1 MAKPPPPPVTPTR
14 PWPLPYDAAA
24 AERLTERFAEAG
36 RAEKRAAAAP
46 DVAAMLRAL
55 GGNSPYLS
63 DLAMRET
70 ATVRRLAE
78 SGPDAVVR
86 DAMATLA
93 AEPPSSSRDKVAAA
107 VRRAKRV
114 VALTVA
120 VADIGGHWRL
130 EQVTE
135 ALSALAEATLT
146 LAVAHLLRAAHDTGD
161 LSLPDPDR
169 PAIGSGFTVLGMG
182 KLGARELNYS
192 SDVDLILFY
201 DPEAGVYTDRTA
213 GDALG
218 RFMVRLSRDLVALME
233 ARDAGGY
240 VFRTDLR
247 LRPDPA
253 ATPPAMSVGAA
264 IAYYESMGL
273 NWERA
278 AMIKA
283 LALGWRFLEAIR
295 PFVWRHGLDF
305 AAVADIHAMKQ
316 RIDRHRGTALTAG
329 RDPVAR
335 IAGHNVK
342 LGEGGIRE
350 IEFMA
355 QTLQLVWGGRD
366 PAFRTPQTLTA
377 LRLLSRAGLIP
388 AKAASELATAY
399 RFLRQVEH
407 RLQMVADRQTHD
419 VPKAPADIARIAIF
433 MGYPDAV
440 AFARALLRQLGRVRA
455 HFRDVFALV
464 PEPLEGVPT
473 EAALDFAGDGP
484 APADTLD
491 ALRAMGFAAT
501 DRVVAAVRAWQAG
514 HVRALR
520 SERAR
525 ALMGTMLPAIL
536 ERLAAQPHP
545 DEAFGRFDRFIAAQP
560 TGVQL
565 LSLFQHNPAL
575 LDRVAAV
582 LGASPRLAE
591 HLALHPASLEGL
603 LWPEEGEPPARQLRA
618 RLRDARQLEDVIEIT
633 RRAVKAEDFAVSV
646 AQMEGRLDADAAGE
660 RRSAMAEAALAAIF
674 PPVLADFADRFG
686 KVRGGGMVV
695 VALGKAGG
703 REMMAGSDLDLMLI
717 YDHPEDAT
725 ESKGARNLPASQW
738 FVRAAHAYVAAVTAP
753 GVEGR
758 LYDVD
763 MRLRPSG
770 NKGPVAVSLASFQ
783 RYHAE
788 DAWTWERMALTR
800 ARVIAGPPR
809 LKAKVEAA
817 IAAAIVEA
825 GDAATI
831 RIDAAAMRARMLRDL
846 PPEGPWDVKLRPG
859 GQIEVEFVGQALQLV
874 HAREYPTVCHP
885 TLRMALRRLAD
896 AGCLPDADA
905 ALLIH
910 ADHVWRTVQGML
922 RIVVG
927 REVGS
932 VLPDA
937 SARPLLAA
945 AAAAGLKAIDA
956 AALRA
961 TLDALAQAVR
971 AVFVRHIGEIGS

>member
-1 MAKPPPPPVTPTR
+1 
-14 PWPLPYDAAA
+14 
-24 AERLTERFAEAG
+24 
-36 RAEKRAAAAP
+36 
-46 DVAAMLRAL
+46 
-55 GGNSPYLS
+55 
-63 DLAMRET
+63 
-70 ATVRRLAE
+70 
-78 SGPDAVVR
+78 
-86 DAMATLA
+86 
-93 AEPPSSSRDKVAAA
+93 
-107 VRRAKRV
+107 
-114 VALTVA
+114 
-120 VADIGGHWRL
+120 
-130 EQVTE
+130 
-135 ALSALAEATLT
+135 
-146 LAVAHLLRAAHDTGD
+146 
-161 LSLPDPDR
+161 
-169 PAIGSGFTVLGMG
+169 
-182 KLGARELNYS
+182 
-192 SDVDLILFY
+192 
-201 DPEAGVYTDRTA
+201 
-213 GDALG
+213 
-218 RFMVRLSRDLVALME
+218 
-233 ARDAGGY
+233 
-240 VFRTDLR
+240 
-247 LRPDPA
+247 
-253 ATPPAMSVGAA
+253 
-264 IAYYESMGL
+264 
-273 NWERA
+273 
-278 AMIKA
+278 
-283 LALGWRFLEAIR
+283 
-295 PFVWRHGLDF
+295 
-305 AAVADIHAMKQ
+305 
-316 RIDRHRGTALTAG
+316 
-329 RDPVAR
+329 
-335 IAGHNVK
+335 
-342 LGEGGIRE
+342 
-350 IEFMA
+350 
-355 QTLQLVWGGRD
+355 
-366 PAFRTPQTLTA
+366 
-377 LRLLSRAGLIP
+377 
-388 AKAASELATAY
+388 
-399 RFLRQVEH
+399 
-407 RLQMVADRQTHD
+407 
-419 VPKAPADIARIAIF
+419 
-433 MGYPDAV
+433 
-440 AFARALLRQLGRVRA
+440 
-455 HFRDVFALV
+455 
-464 PEPLEGVPT
+464 
-473 EAALDFAGDGP
+473 
-484 APADTLD
+484 
-491 ALRAMGFAAT
+491 
-501 DRVVAAVRAWQAG
+501 
-514 HVRALR
+514 
-520 SERAR
+520 
-525 ALMGTMLPAIL
+525 
-536 ERLAAQPHP
+536 
-545 DEAFGRFDRFIAAQP
+545 
-560 TGVQL
+560 
-565 LSLFQHNPAL
+565 
-575 LDRVAAV
+575 
-582 LGASPRLAE
+582 
-591 HLALHPASLEGL
+591 
-603 LWPEEGEPPARQLRA
+603 
-618 RLRDARQLEDVIEIT
+618 
-633 RRAVKAEDFAVSV
+633 
-646 AQMEGRLDADAAGE
+646 
-660 RRSAMAEAALAAIF
+660 
-674 PPVLADFADRFG
+674 
-686 KVRGGGMVV
+686 MVV